1 MLNNCPGA
9 GIYHGSFNYFWSDLT
24 LSQVITPARK
34 RTLPLLT
41 NPFFLAAVPSIVL
54 FFLIPVMHQRYRL
67 DLQSLTQV
75 KEGYY
80 HSYCDLD
87 GDGTSERIIAFDE
100 KNSSGITVSKD
111 NRVLNQW
118 NVHGSFSFS
127 NRNTI
132 YIPADCNADGIKE
145 IYLFSL
151 AGDSVLLHCIPGPEA
166 ETFSTVNKLA
176 DTVGRGI
183 KAPDP
188 FIVAAEP
195 EDLDGD
201 GFPELIFGIATG
213 FSKYPRKIYAYNT
226 VTDSIISSPRCGG
239 FMLGIIQH
247 DLNHDG
253 FREIIPYGYAAG
265 NISKDEM
272 KFHDQSA
279 WLSVLDSNLQFI
291 FDPVEFSGSFTVARP
306 MIHPGARDTVAD
318 LLVSRGEPDSAAV
331 FRSFGMN
338 GLLPGRK
345 PVQSYANNGMM
356 TVNRKGE
363 PVYALLEYDRGIVI
377 LDENKQLTRLIEYRG
392 PLQLKTID
400 IDLDGTEEILAVSLG
415 EGTLAVYRSGFIRP
429 AMADLGPV
437 LRGEP
442 VTSVIYRKGEF
453 PQVFLQSDTRQ
464 IVLEYRPNPLYL
476 ASFIIY
482 PLVYA
487 ALIAFVL
494 LIQLSQKRLIARRE
508 DEKRKITE
516 LQMAL
521 LRNQLD
527 PHFTLNALNS
537 VLSMVELSE
546 KDKARDSL
554 LRFSGLYRELLL
566 SAGKSRRTLAEELEF
581 CRGYMALEKMR
592 YMSRFDF
599 VVNIQPGINDELP
612 VPKLVIQLFAE
623 NSVKHGLAGLESG
636 GMLEINVT
644 GAGNELTIKVMDNG
658 VGRAHAVND
667 HSSSTGKGM
676 KLMSDLFDLCNS
688 YFEDSYSFVVSDLSD
703 SEGKPAGTLVA
714 INIRYRYESV
724 FIS

>member
-1 MLNNCPGA
+1 
-9 GIYHGSFNYFWSDLT
+9 
-24 LSQVITPARK
+24 VITPARK
-34 RTLPLLT
+34 RTLSLLT
-41 NPFFLAAVPSIVL
+41 NPFFLAAIPSVAL
-54 FFLIPVMHQRYRL
+54 FFMIPVMHQRYRL
-67 DLQSLTQV
+67 DLVSSTQV
-75 KEGYY
+75 YERYF

-87 GDGTSERIIAFDE
+87 GDGNSEKIVAFDE
-100 KNSSGITVSKD
+100 ENASGITISRD

-118 NVHGSFSFS
+118 NISGGFNFSK
-127 NRNTI
+127 RNTL

-166 ETFSTVNKLA
+166 KTFSTVNKLA
-176 DTVGRGI
+176 DTVGPGL

-213 FSKYPRKIYAYNT
+213 FSKNPRKVYAYNP
-226 VTDSIISSPRCGG
+226 VTDSIISSPQCGG
-239 FMLGIIQH
+239 FMLGIVQH

-253 FREIIPYGYAAG
+253 FREIMPYGYAAE
-265 NISKDEM
+265 NIGRDEM
-272 KFHDQSA
+272 KHHDYSA
-279 WLSVLDSNLQFI
+279 WLTVLDRNLQFV
-291 FDPVEFSGSFTVARP
+291 FDPVEFAGRYTVVRP
-306 MIHPGARDTVAD
+306 MIHHVSTDTVAD
-318 LLVSRGEPDSAAV
+318 VLVSRGEPDSSAV
-331 FRSFGMN
+331 FRSFGIN
-338 GLLPGRK
+338 GLLPGRTK
-345 PVQSYANNGMM
+345 VQSPAHNGLM
-356 TVNRKGE
+356 TLNRKGE
-363 PVYALLEYDRGIVI
+363 PVFALLQYDRGIAVLDGRKKLKRVI
-377 LDENKQLTRLIEYRG
+377 EFRG
-392 PLQLKTID
+392 PLQLRALD
-400 IDLDGTEEILAVSLG
+400 IDPGGTEEIIAVSLG
-415 EGTLAVYRSGFIRP
+415 EGTVTVYRAGLIRP
-429 AMADLGPV
+429 AIADLGPH
-437 LRGEP
+437 LKEEP
-442 VTSVIYRKGEF
+442 LISVIHRQGEW
-453 PQVFLQSDTRQ
+453 PKLLLQSGAKLLF
-464 IVLEYRPNPLYL
+464 LEYRPNPLYL
-476 ASFIIY
+476 ASFVFY

-487 ALIAFVL
+487 AFIAFVL
-494 LIQLSQKRLIARRE
+494 LIQFSQKRLLARRE

-546 KDKARDSL
+546 KEKARDSL

-592 YMSRFDF
+592 YMNRFDF
-599 VVNIQPGINDELP
+599 VVNIQPGINEELP

-636 GMLEINVT
+636 GMLEINVKGT
-644 GAGNELTIKVMDNG
+644 GSELTIEVRDNG

-667 HSSSTGKGM
+667 HSTSTGKGV

-688 YFEDSYSFVVSDLSD
+688 YFEDSYGFVVSDLSD
-703 SEGKPAGTLVA
+703 SAGNPSGTLVT
-714 INIRYRYESV
+714 IRIRYRHESV
-724 FIS
+724 FIG